1 MENKIIELINDSIDV
16 KKELINN
23 NVDDIIKA
31 INLIAS
37 SLREGNK
44 ILIFGNGGS
53 AADAQHFAAEFI
65 VRYKKERRSLACI
78 ALTTD
83 TSILTAS
90 ANDYDFKSIF
100 SRQVEGL
107 AKKGDVLIGV
117 TTSGNS
123 LNVINGI
130 QVGIDN
136 KCITICLTGACNGE
150 IDDLKLD
157 CHIKV
162 PSNNVAR
169 IQESHELI
177 LHAICEVIDD
187 MSWVK

>member
-1 MENKIIELINDSIDV
+1 MM
-16 KKELINN
+16 
-23 NVDDIIKA
+23 
-31 INLIAS
+31 INLIS
-37 SLREGNK
+37 NSLKKGKK

-53 AADAQHFAAEFI
+53 AADAQHFAAEMI
-65 VRYKKERRSLACI
+65 VRFKNERRSLACI

-83 TSILTAS
+83 TSIITAC
-90 ANDYDFKSIF
+90 ANDYDYASIF

-107 AKKGDVLIGV
+107 AKKDDVLIGI

-123 LNVINGI
+123 LNVINGM

-136 KCITICLTGACNGE
+136 KCITICLTGGFNGKV
-150 IDDLKLD
+150 DDLKLD

-169 IQESHELI
+169 IQENHI
-177 LHAICEVIDD
+177 LVGHIISKYIEE
-187 MSWVK
+187 SL

>member
-1 MENKIIELINDSIDV
+1 M
-16 KKELINN
+16 KKG
-23 NVDDIIKA
+23 K
-31 INLIAS
+31 
-37 SLREGNK
+37 K

-53 AADAQHFAAEFI
+53 AADAQHFAAEMI
-65 VRYKKERRSLACI
+65 VRFKKERRSLACI

-83 TSILTAS
+83 TSIITAC
-90 ANDYDFKSIF
+90 ANDYDYASIF

-107 AKKGDVLIGV
+107 AKKDDVLIGI

-123 LNVINGI
+123 LNVINGM

-136 KCITICLTGACNGE
+136 KCITICLTGAFNGKV
-150 IDDLKLD
+150 DDLKLD

-177 LHAICEVIDD
+177 LHCTCEIIDN
-187 MSWVK
+187 MTWTK